1 MKLYTVPSAKPKT
14 YTLTVNFEYEDES
27 GNEYTTTELLG
38 INVKQVSQVDTSE
51 IFIPESSEIGMPLS
65 VYFDI
70 YNTGK
75 VDVSNLKVSL
85 EGDIDTQNKSTYIGN
100 CSPGDSNY
108 YEGSFSVLNMGK
120 NNVKL
125 TISYEDPSGERI
137 EQVKE
142 YVITGTEP
150 VMDEGMGDGM
160 DMPADMDAGM
170 NGPGLSNK
178 VKIGIGVGAAAGIII
193 LIVVVKA
200 VKKKKAAKLI
210 EEDLEDDMEGKD
222 DNERL

>member
-1 MKLYTVPSAKPKT
+1 
-14 YTLTVNFEYEDES
+14 
-27 GNEYTTTELLG
+27 
-38 INVKQVSQVDTSE
+38 
-51 IFIPESSEIGMPLS
+51 
-65 VYFDI
+65 
-70 YNTGK
+70 
-75 VDVSNLKVSL
+75 
-85 EGDIDTQNKSTYIGN
+85 
-100 CSPGDSNY
+100 
-108 YEGSFSVLNMGK
+108 MGK